1 MALLCWS
8 ALGVAGAATVD
19 LRDPAVAAA
28 EQRIRAGALR
38 AHVSFLADDLLEGR
52 GTATRGHEIAA
63 RYIAAQF
70 AAAGLEPGANGEWL
84 QQVPLRRS
92 DLDAAASRLEILRP
106 GGERTALVFA
116 RDYVMEG
123 DFRES
128 TDVEAPVVFAGYG
141 ITAPEVQYDDYAA
154 IDAKGK
160 IVAFLSG
167 GPPGLSLDARAHYA
181 ALKGETAVAHGAVG
195 TLLLRLASDDKS
207 AWDIVVR
214 SVAGAPSFAWLDG
227 TVPHGFLPQ
236 LRGSAWLSP
245 AGARALLG
253 EEGAA
258 LAAQARP
265 AELPLR
271 VRIVKKSRI
280 SETRSPNVVGLLRG
294 SDPRLRDEYVVIS
307 AHADHLGIGEPVNG
321 DAIYNGAVDD
331 ASGVAALLEL
341 ARAFAALAERPR
353 RSLLFVA
360 MTGEEPGL
368 LGSDYFV
375 HHLPIP
381 NTQLVADLNI
391 DGAPVWTFDSII
403 ARGAEHSTLARSA
416 AAAAATLG
424 VPVISD
430 PFPDRLL
437 FLGSDQYSFVQGGI
451 PSMIAGTLGSGEA
464 RAAALQWVRT
474 RYHAPGD
481 DLSQPL
487 DFAASE
493 RFTRFLFLIGYAVA
507 QDDDRPAWNPG
518 DFYGERFSHHGRD

>member
-1 MALLCWS
+1 MS
-8 ALGVAGAATVD
+8 VAGAATVD
-19 LRDPAVAAA
+19 LRGPAVTAAMG
-28 EQRIRAGALR
+28 QIRAGAIR

-84 QQVPLRRS
+84 QEVPLRRS
-92 DLDAAASRLEILRP
+92 DLDAAASRLEIVRP
-106 GGERTALVFA
+106 GGERTALVLA

-141 ITAPEVQYDDYAA
+141 ITAPELKYDDYTS

-167 GPPGLSLDARAHYA
+167 GPPGLSLDARAHYS

-195 TLLLRLASDDKS
+195 TLLLRLAGEENNERSS
-207 AWDIVVR
+207 WDIVVR

-227 TVPHGFLPQ
+227 AAPHGYLSQ
-236 LRGSAWLSP
+236 LRGSAWLGPS
-245 AGARALLG
+245 GVRALLG
-253 EEGAA
+253 DDGAA
-258 LAAQARP
+258 LAAKARP

-271 VRIVKKSRI
+271 VHILKKSRI
-280 SETRSPNVVGLLRG
+280 SEARSPNVVGLLRG
-294 SDPRLRDEYVVIS
+294 SDPRLRDEYVVLS
-307 AHADHLGIGEPVNG
+307 AHADHLGIGQPVNG

-331 ASGVAALLEL
+331 ASGVAVLLEL

-360 MTGEEPGL
+360 TTGEEQPGL

-375 HHLPIP
+375 HHPPIP
-381 NTQLVADLNI
+381 PIPAAQLVADLNI
-391 DGAPVWTFDSII
+391 DGAPVWPFDSII
-403 ARGAEHSTLARSA
+403 PRGAEHSTLARSV
-416 AAAAATLG
+416 AAAAATAG
-424 VPVISD
+424 VPVIAD

-437 FLGSDQYSFVQGGI
+437 FLGSDQYSFVQSGI
-451 PSMIAGTLGSGEA
+451 PSMIAGTMGSGEA

-474 RYHAPGD
+474 RYHAPSD

-487 DFAASE
+487 DFAAAE
-493 RFTRFLFLIGYAVA
+493 RFTRLLFLVGYAVA
-507 QDDDRPAWNPG
+507 QDDDRPRWNPG
-518 DFYGERFSHHGRD
+518 DFYGERFSHRGK